1 MAAADLIM
9 NDDIEGAE
17 TLFRSRQSTSSF
29 HQLGLGVATFM
40 TSILGFEKHVM
51 AEAASRLAESENRSW
66 ADLKKAQGAAGSWY
80 GRSAAMAAGEGG
92 GSRIYP
98 PGSEFALIH
107 AESQLMSAVVGVMH
121 ESLTE
126 GVKGFYKLRKAFIA
140 LDGIMEAERRYLER
154 VRGGGGSRPATA
166 KSTRMSEDRM
176 PGSFDESEF
185 AGSESGSDEF
195 VDVSSSTPVASD
207 GSTSSLRPGSI
218 PSADIFTTPT
228 DIFIHSGTTMCYGI
242 LLLLISMVP
251 PAFSR
256 LLSIIGFKGDR
267 ERGVSMLWQ
276 STKVRNVN
284 GAIAGLVL
292 LAYYNGLMGFADILP
307 SDADAAELSADGEI
321 VGYPRDRCMALL
333 EDMRA
338 RYPESRLWKLQEAKE
353 LAGAKKLAEASALL
367 ASNEGG
373 KGKKLSQTAALNAFE
388 LSLNTMFAMEWQ
400 PMRDGFIR
408 CVELNKWSHSMY
420 YFLAGC
426 AELEMYRDA
435 HHRARH
441 LSGQALSVAETEART
456 HKKAA
461 EEYFR
466 KAPTLAGRKR
476 FLAKQMP
483 FEVFVCRKLAKWE
496 ERVVALGGHVDL
508 ADVILVSPAMEMTY
522 LWNGSKRMDDPI
534 LERARG
540 YLALERWTMTPDQK
554 SQVLEMEEDEITIQ
568 AVVEAGLLRSLGR
581 TDEAR
586 GALEGVLATDK
597 TVFKGATRDDYTL
610 PAANYEMA
618 AAAWADCCDETR
630 WPAAADEVDAY
641 RRGKTDECQ
650 RYLEKLAKWEA
661 FVLDGRFGMR
671 IQAGLD
677 SVKWLK
683 GKKGW

>member
-1 MAAADLIM
+1 MSAANLIM

-40 TSILGFEKHVM
+40 TSILGFEKEVM
-51 AEAASRLAESENRSW
+51 AEAASRLTESENRSW
-66 ADLKKAQGAAGSWY
+66 ADLKKAQGSWY
-80 GRSAAMAAGEGG
+80 GRGTAAGEG

-126 GVKGFYKLRKAFIA
+126 GLKGFYKLRKAFIA

-154 VRGGGGSRPATA
+154 VRGGSRPATG
-166 KSTRMSEDRM
+166 RMSEDMM
-176 PGSFDESEF
+176 PGSFDASEF
-185 AGSESGSDEF
+185 AESESDSDEF
-195 VDVSSSTPVASD
+195 VDASSSTPAAASD
-207 GSTSSLRPGSI
+207 GSTSSEFI
-218 PSADIFTTPT
+218 PSTDIFTTPT

-276 STKVRNVN
+276 ATQARNVN

-307 SDADAAELSADGEI
+307 SDADAAALSAEGEI
-321 VGYPRDRCMALL
+321 VGYPRERCMALL

-367 ASNEGG
+367 ASNLQE
-373 KGKKLSQTAALNAFE
+373 KGKKPSQTAALNAFE
-388 LSLNTMFAMEWQ
+388 LSLNTMFAMEWST
-400 PMRDGFIR
+400 MRDSFLR
-408 CVELNKWSHSMY
+408 CVELNKWSHAMY

-435 HHRARH
+435 HHRAAH
-441 LSGQALSVAETEART
+441 LSGQALSLAETEART

-461 EEYFR
+461 EEYLR

-483 FEVFVCRKLAKWE
+483 FEVFVCRKVAKWE
-496 ERVVALGGHVDL
+496 ERVVALGGDADL
-508 ADVILVSPAMEMTY
+508 ADVILVSPAMEMTH
-522 LWNGSKRMDDPI
+522 LWNGSKRMDDRL

-540 YLALERWTMTPDQK
+540 YLSLDRCTMTPEQRTK
-554 SQVLEMEEDEITIQ
+554 VLEMEKDEITIQ

-586 GALEGVLATDK
+586 GVLQEVLVTDK
-597 TVFKGATRDDYTL
+597 TVFRGATRDDYTL

-630 WPAAADEVDAY
+630 WPAAADEAEAY

-661 FVLDGRFGMR
+661 YVLDGRFGMR